1 MPGLGFI
8 SSLFPDPA
16 RGLWSWFRYAPKT
29 LSPFAGT
36 ISESVF
42 GRWTVETALPIWNPP
57 GPFSSF
63 VSLASAFSASKC
75 WECSLEYRLLEKRTG
90 RMFTRLRA
98 YPSENPIARQ
108 YSPHLI
114 SWGVCLTLTYSMLNL
129 IPKTRITKNYPI
141 YFDSDEI
148 LLPAQAWKIVSR
160 L

>member
-1 MPGLGFI
+1 MPGKGAKDWGGIYLI
-8 SSLFPDPA
+8 RIPCPCSRSLILIPICSKNSFA
-16 RGLWSWFRYAPKT
+16 FCRNHLRIGIWSMN
-29 LSPFAGT
+29 S
-36 ISESVF
+36 
-42 GRWTVETALPIWNPP
+42 WNPP

-114 SWGVCLTLTYSMLNL
+114 SWGVRLTLTYSMLNL

>member
-8 SSLFPDPA
+8 SSPFPDPA

-42 GRWTVETALPIWNPP
+42 GRWTVETLRGLSHPLWA
-57 GPFSSF
+57 
-63 VSLASAFSASKC
+63 SLRHFLHRNVGSV
-75 WECSLEYRLLEKRTG
+75 RLNKRTG

-114 SWGVCLTLTYSMLNL
+114 SWGVRLTLTYSMLNL